1 MSQVRRSR
9 VSTVPAAR
17 RTDQGTRT
25 HPTTGVG
32 AGAAVARSCHRTVP
46 LAESYRFWTPYQFQ
60 VSRSAMSPAFC
71 PPAVGFVENFIVALK
86 SPTIRSQSTLP
97 VNVAPP
103 MSTPVVETTWRW
115 PGVVAPTSCAA
126 GGLIQV
132 HFGSSD
138 PPLNSSAT
146 SDRAEAFH
154 EIDCHCAIVPG
165 PRTVAIYTH

>member
-1 MSQVRRSR
+1 SDILV
-9 VSTVPAAR
+9 VV
-17 RTDQGTRT
+17 
-25 HPTTGVG
+25 
-32 AGAAVARSCHRTVP
+32 AGCAVVWIGNRMVP
-46 LAESYRFWTPYQFQ
+46 LADSYRVWTPYQFH
-60 VSRSAMSPAFC
+60 VSRGAMSPAFC
-71 PPAVGFVENFIVALK
+71 PSAVGFVENFIVALK
-86 SPTIRSQSTLP
+86 SPTIRPQSTLP

-103 MSTPVVETTWRW
+103 MSAPVVKTTCRW

-165 PRTVAIYTH
+165 PPTFDTYTPAAPRIRYERSRRGRRVASTA